1 MKEYYWSISWPGS
14 KGNIFGGILVA
25 NKSGNIHGE
34 FLQIQSEYFR
44 LYPKDSQGLLLL
56 RKHKL
61 ISGFDR
67 RWSDAR

>member
-1 MKEYYWSISWPGS
+1 MTVGIIGQLDWLVDGLKSGGS
-14 KGNIFGGILVA
+14 LVA
-25 NKSGNIHGE
+25 NKPGNSSGEI
-34 FLQIQSEYFR
+34 LQIQSEYFR
-44 LYPKDSQGLLLL
+44 LYPKDSRGLLLL